1 MSMEDLSQCTILIVD
16 DSPDNIA
23 FMSQGLAQ
31 YYRIKAARS
40 GKLALEILAQYP
52 VDLVL
57 LDIVMPE
64 MSGYEVIHQI
74 KHNPYTEHIPVIFLT
89 GKSNP
94 EDEQLGFELGAVDY
108 VFKPVSIPLLKSRVH
123 THLQNK
129 RSKDIL
135 LNQNDY
141 LENEVLRR
149 SGELDRMQD
158 AVVFALASL
167 AETRDPETGN
177 HLLRTQHYVKVLA
190 QRLATT
196 EKYRDVLSPTVIDT
210 YFKAA
215 PLHDIG
221 KVGIPDNILLKPGK
235 LTQDEFTIMRNHA
248 LLGKLALEKAE
259 KLSGACTAL
268 INAAKEI
275 VIGHHEKWD
284 GSGYPMGLRGEAIPL
299 SARLMALADV
309 YDALICRRVYKAPMN
324 HEEAKAIIL
333 QGRGSHF
340 DPMVIDAFLQEEQN
354 FIDIAQ
360 QFADEESAYLPT
372 QLAQQASG

>member
-1 MSMEDLSQCTILIVD
+1 
-16 DSPDNIA
+16 
-23 FMSQGLAQ
+23 
-31 YYRIKAARS
+31 
-40 GKLALEILAQYP
+40 
-52 VDLVL
+52 
-57 LDIVMPE
+57 
-64 MSGYEVIHQI
+64 
-74 KHNPYTEHIPVIFLT
+74 
-89 GKSNP
+89 
-94 EDEQLGFELGAVDY
+94 
-108 VFKPVSIPLLKSRVH
+108 
-123 THLQNK
+123 
-129 RSKDIL
+129 
-135 LNQNDY
+135 
-141 LENEVLRR
+141 
-149 SGELDRMQD
+149 
-158 AVVFALASL
+158 
-167 AETRDPETGN
+167 ETGN

-196 EKYRDVLSPTVIDT
+196 DKYRDVLSPTVIDT

-235 LTQDEFTIMRNHA
+235 LTPDEFTTMRNHA

-309 YDALICRRVYKAPMN
+309 YDALICRRVYKEPMS

-340 DPMVIDAFLQEEQN
+340 DPMVIDAFLIEEQN

-360 QFADEESAYLPT
+360 KFADEESAMVPI
-372 QLAQQASG
+372 QRGQQASG

>member
-1 MSMEDLSQCTILIVD
+1 MSMKDLTQCTILIVD

-40 GKLALEILAQYP
+40 GKVALEILEQYP
-52 VDLVL
+52 IDLVL

-64 MSGYEVIHQI
+64 MSGYDVIHQI
-74 KHNPYTEHIPVIFLT
+74 KQNAHTENIPVIFLT
-89 GKSNP
+89 GKSSP

-108 VFKPVSIPLLKSRVH
+108 VFKPVSIPLLKSRVQ

-129 RSKDIL
+129 LSKDIL

-141 LENEVLRR
+141 LETEVLRR
-149 SGELDRMQD
+149 SSELDRMQD

-177 HLLRTQHYVKVLA
+177 HLLRTQHYVKLLA
-190 QRLATT
+190 QRLAAT
-196 EKYRDVLSPTVIDT
+196 EKYREALTPRIIDT

-235 LTQDEFTIMRNHA
+235 LTDSEFAIMRNHA

-259 KLSGACTAL
+259 KLSGACTEL
-268 INAAKEI
+268 IKAAKEI
-275 VIGHHEKWD
+275 AMGHHEKWD
-284 GSGYPMGLRGEAIPL
+284 GSGYPQGLKGEDIPL

-309 YDALICRRVYKAPMN
+309 YDALICRRVYKEPMS

-333 QGRGSHF
+333 KGCGTHF
-340 DPMVIDAFLQEEQN
+340 DPQVIEAFLTEEQN
-354 FIDIAQ
+354 FIAIAQ
-360 QFADEESAYLPT
+360 QFSDEEPEIT
-372 QLAQQASG
+372 AQTPAQWASG

>member
-1 MSMEDLSQCTILIVD
+1 MSMKDLTQCTILIVD

-23 FMSQGLAQ
+23 FMSQGLAK

-40 GKLALEILAQYP
+40 GKVALEILEQYP
-52 VDLVL
+52 IDLVL

-64 MSGYEVIHQI
+64 MSGYDVIHQI
-74 KHNPYTEHIPVIFLT
+74 KQNTHTQNIPVIFLT
-89 GKSNP
+89 GKSSP

-108 VFKPVSIPLLKSRVH
+108 VFKPVSIPLLKSRVQ

-129 RSKDIL
+129 LSKDIL

-141 LENEVLRR
+141 LETEVLRR
-149 SGELDRMQD
+149 SSELDRMQD

-177 HLLRTQHYVKVLA
+177 HLLRTQHYVKLLA
-190 QRLATT
+190 QRLAAT
-196 EKYRDVLSPTVIDT
+196 EKYREALTPRIIDT

-235 LTQDEFTIMRNHA
+235 LTDSEFAIMRNHA

-259 KLSGACTAL
+259 KLSGACTEL
-268 INAAKEI
+268 IKAAKEI
-275 VIGHHEKWD
+275 AMGHHEKWD
-284 GSGYPMGLRGEAIPL
+284 GSGYPQGLKGEDIPL

-309 YDALICRRVYKAPMN
+309 YDALICRRVYKEPMS

-333 QGRGSHF
+333 KGCGTHF
-340 DPMVIDAFLQEEQN
+340 DPQVIEAFLTEEQN
-354 FIDIAQ
+354 FIAIAQ
-360 QFADEESAYLPT
+360 QFSDEEPEIT
-372 QLAQQASG
+372 AQTPAQWASG

>member
-1 MSMEDLSQCTILIVD
+1 MSLMMPSKFLADSLIRLTYLRCVV
-16 DSPDNIA
+16 S
-23 FMSQGLAQ
+23 
-31 YYRIKAARS
+31 S
-40 GKLALEILAQYP
+40 G
-52 VDLVL
+52 
-57 LDIVMPE
+57 
-64 MSGYEVIHQI
+64 
-74 KHNPYTEHIPVIFLT
+74 
-89 GKSNP
+89 
-94 EDEQLGFELGAVDY
+94 
-108 VFKPVSIPLLKSRVH
+108 VF
-123 THLQNK
+123 N
-129 RSKDIL
+129 
-135 LNQNDY
+135 
-141 LENEVLRR
+141 
-149 SGELDRMQD
+149 
-158 AVVFALASL
+158 
-167 AETRDPETGN
+167 ETGN

-196 EKYRDVLSPTVIDT
+196 DKYRDVLSPTVIDT

-235 LTQDEFTIMRNHA
+235 LTPDEFTTMRNHA

-284 GSGYPMGLRGEAIPL
+284 GSGYPIGLRGEAIPL

-309 YDALICRRVYKAPMN
+309 YDALICRRVYKEPMS

-340 DPMVIDAFLQEEQN
+340 DPMVIDAFLLEEQN

-360 QFADEESAYLPT
+360 KFADEESAMVPI
-372 QLAQQASG
+372 QRGQQASG

>member
-40 GKLALEILAQYP
+40 GKVALEILAQYP
-52 VDLVL
+52 IDLVL

-64 MSGYEVIHQI
+64 MSGYEVINQI
-74 KHNPYTEHIPVIFLT
+74 KHNPHTEHIPVIFLT

-108 VFKPVSIPLLKSRVH
+108 VFKPISIPLLKSRVH

-141 LENEVLRR
+141 LETEVLRR

-196 EKYRDVLSPTVIDT
+196 DKYRDVLSPTVIDT

-235 LTQDEFTIMRNHA
+235 LTPDEFTTMRNHA

-268 INAAKEI
+268 INVAKEI
-275 VIGHHEKWD
+275 AMGHHEKWD
-284 GSGYPMGLRGEAIPL
+284 GSGYPLGLKGDDIPL

-309 YDALICRRVYKAPMN
+309 YDALICRRVYKEPMS

-340 DPMVIDAFLQEEQN
+340 DPMVIDAFLIEEQN

-360 QFADEESAYLPT
+360 KFADEESAMVPI
-372 QLAQQASG
+372 QLGQQASG

>member
-1 MSMEDLSQCTILIVD
+1 MSMKDLTQCTILIVD

-40 GKLALEILAQYP
+40 GKVALEILEQYP
-52 VDLVL
+52 IDLVL

-64 MSGYEVIHQI
+64 MSGYDVIHQI
-74 KHNPYTEHIPVIFLT
+74 KQNTHTQNIPVIFLT
-89 GKSNP
+89 GKSSP

-108 VFKPVSIPLLKSRVH
+108 VFKPVSIPLLKSRVQ

-129 RSKDIL
+129 LSKDIL

-141 LENEVLRR
+141 LETEVLRR
-149 SGELDRMQD
+149 SSELDRMQD

-177 HLLRTQHYVKVLA
+177 HLLRTQHYVKLLA
-190 QRLATT
+190 QRLAAT
-196 EKYRDVLSPTVIDT
+196 EKYREALTPRIIDT

-235 LTQDEFTIMRNHA
+235 LTDSEFAIMRNHA

-259 KLSGACTAL
+259 KLSGACTEL
-268 INAAKEI
+268 IKAAKEI
-275 VIGHHEKWD
+275 AMGHHEKWD
-284 GSGYPMGLRGEAIPL
+284 GSGYPQGLKGEDIPL

-309 YDALICRRVYKAPMN
+309 YDALICRRVYKEPMS

-333 QGRGSHF
+333 KGCGTHF
-340 DPMVIDAFLQEEQN
+340 DPQVIEAFLTEEQN
-354 FIDIAQ
+354 FIAIAQ
-360 QFADEESAYLPT
+360 QFSDEEPEIT
-372 QLAQQASG
+372 AQTPAQWASG

>member
-1 MSMEDLSQCTILIVD
+1 
-16 DSPDNIA
+16 
-23 FMSQGLAQ
+23 
-31 YYRIKAARS
+31 
-40 GKLALEILAQYP
+40 
-52 VDLVL
+52 
-57 LDIVMPE
+57 
-64 MSGYEVIHQI
+64 GYEVINQI
-74 KHNPYTEHIPVIFLT
+74 KHTPSTEHIPVIFLT

-141 LENEVLRR
+141 LETEVLRR

-158 AVVFALASL
+158 AVVFALASI

-177 HLLRTQHYVKVLA
+177 HLLRTQHYVRVLA
-190 QRLATT
+190 QCLATT
-196 EKYRDVLSPTVIDT
+196 DKYRDVLSPTVIDT

-235 LTQDEFTIMRNHA
+235 LTPDEFTTMRNHA

-309 YDALICRRVYKAPMN
+309 YDALICRRVYKEPMS

-340 DPMVIDAFLQEEQN
+340 DPMVIDAFLIEEQN

-360 QFADEESAYLPT
+360 KFADEESAMVPI
-372 QLAQQASG
+372 QRG

>member
-1 MSMEDLSQCTILIVD
+1 MPLESLNHCTILIVD

-23 FMSQGLAQ
+23 FMSQGLSQ
-31 YYRIKAARS
+31 FYRIKAARS
-40 GKLALEILAQYP
+40 GKVALEILEQYSI
-52 VDLVL
+52 DLVL

-64 MSGYEVIHQI
+64 MSGYDVIHEI
-74 KHNPYTEHIPVIFLT
+74 KQNPKTERIPVIFLT
-89 GKSNP
+89 GKSSP

-129 RSKDIL
+129 ISKDIL
-135 LNQNDY
+135 VNQKNY
-141 LENEVLRR
+141 LETEVLRR
-149 SGELDRMQD
+149 SSDLDRMQD

-177 HLLRTQHYVKVLA
+177 HLQRTQHYVKVLA
-190 QRLATT
+190 ERLATK
-196 EKYRDVLSPTVIDT
+196 EKYRDKLTPSIIDT

-235 LTQDEFTIMRNHA
+235 LTDNEFAIMRNHA
-248 LLGKLALEKAE
+248 LLGKVALEKAE
-259 KLSGACTAL
+259 KLSGASTDL

-275 VIGHHEKWD
+275 AYGHHEKWD
-284 GSGYPMGLRGEAIPL
+284 GSGYPQGLKGDAIPL

-309 YDALICRRVYKAPMN
+309 YDALICRRVYKAPMS
-324 HEEAKAIIL
+324 HEEAKEIIL
-333 QGRGSHF
+333 RGSGSHF
-340 DPMVIDAFLQEEQN
+340 DPMVIEAFLIEERN
-354 FIDIAQ
+354 FIAISERFSD
-360 QFADEESAYLPT
+360 DEPENFR
-372 QLAQQASG
+372 LATVQVASG

>member
-1 MSMEDLSQCTILIVD
+1 MPIKSLTECTILIVD

-31 YYRIKAARS
+31 FYRVKAARS
-40 GKLALEILAQYP
+40 GKVALDILGQYP
-52 VDLVL
+52 IDLVL

-74 KHNPYTEHIPVIFLT
+74 KQNPLTEHIPVIFLT
-89 GKSNP
+89 GKSSP

-108 VFKPVSIPLLKSRVH
+108 VFKPASIPLLKSRVQ

-129 RSKDIL
+129 ISKDIL

-141 LENEVLRR
+141 LETEVLRR
-149 SGELDRMQD
+149 SNELDRMQD

-190 QRLATT
+190 ERLATLD
-196 EKYRDVLSPTVIDT
+196 KYRDTLTPRTIDT

-235 LTQDEFTIMRNHA
+235 LTESEFTIMRNHA

-259 KLSGACTAL
+259 KLSGACTEL

-275 VIGHHEKWD
+275 AIGHHEKWD
-284 GSGYPMGLRGEAIPL
+284 GSGYPLGLKGEAIPL

-309 YDALICRRVYKAPMN
+309 YDALICRRVYKEPMS
-324 HEEAKAIIL
+324 HEAAKTIIL
-333 QGRGSHF
+333 QGAGSHF
-340 DPMVIDAFLQEEQN
+340 DPQIIDAFLLEEQR
-354 FIDIAQ
+354 FISISQ
-360 QFADEESAYLPT
+360 QFADEDHDIVIPLSV
-372 QLAQQASG
+372 QSASG